1 MCPLYHLC
9 IFQPG
14 MFLND
19 EYKKVKAIKFML
31 KKKGQKVTNNPRINS
46 PQSVL
51 SELETVPDRQS
62 SQKLAALFLLTL
74 FSAQSVQTFNVS
86 SLYFPAKHET
96 DEIMI

>member
-1 MCPLYHLC
+1 MCPLNHLC

-51 SELETVPDRQS
+51 SELDTVPAGQGSQIIAAS
-62 SQKLAALFLLTL
+62 SLLTL
-74 FSAQSVQTFNVS
+74 FSAQSVQTFIVL

-96 DEIMI
+96 NQTMN